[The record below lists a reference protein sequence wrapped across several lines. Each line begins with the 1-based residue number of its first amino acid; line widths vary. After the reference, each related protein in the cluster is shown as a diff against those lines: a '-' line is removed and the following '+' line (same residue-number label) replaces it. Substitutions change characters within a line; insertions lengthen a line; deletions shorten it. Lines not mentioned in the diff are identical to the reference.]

1 MKKAAGFDWC
11 REKSMKI
18 NSFYPLIVIAA
29 AILLGLL
36 PALSGAQPAEESLLS
51 ESGDAGINQPPQL
64 LGLAPDPPGSAEAGA
79 AVRWTARARDEDDSI
94 IYFLFRLK
102 GPSTARDWRIVRGWS
117 EEDNWT
123 WQTTEMDAGGNAIQV
138 WVRDDQH
145 AGPDAFDAELSET
158 YRITGAPPAVQ
169 PPIMGGEEKEGPT
182 LPEGTGGT
190 PEQPAPKINQ
200 PPRVTDLFADPPSP
214 QLAGTAITWTA
225 TATDPEGDAILYQ
238 FLVNGSDMTGWTEK
252 ESWTWTPSES
262 EAGSSQVEV
271 RIRDGQHAGP
281 EGYDDSK
288 SALYTIT
295 APPAEVPPTALPLI
309 PAPETNEKPALV
321 SLTADPASPQP
332 AGTAIAWTAT
342 ATDPEGD
349 TISYQF
355 LVNGS
360 DRTGWTEK
368 ESWTW
373 TPSDSEAG
381 TSQVEVRIRDGQHA
395 GPDGYDDSKSSM
407 YTVTAPPAALP
418 QIPAVQTNE
427 KPILVSLTA
436 EPESP
441 QAAGTA
447 ITWTAT
453 ANDTEGD
460 TILYQFLVNGSDRTG
475 WTEKG
480 AWTWTPADS
489 EAGTSEVEVLIRD
502 GKHAGPEGYDDSKSA
517 MYTVT
522 ALPAEVPPTALP
534 QLPAPETNDKPAL
547 VSLTADPASPQPAGT
562 AIEWT
567 ALAAD
572 PDGDAILYQF
582 LVNGSDMTGWTE
594 KESWTWTPAESE
606 AGTSRIEVRARD
618 DQHGPDDYD
627 NKTAEYTVLVSAPAE
642 LPPVEEALPS
652 PAENLTPV
660 QENLTPPLP
669 QIPLPSEN
677 ITEPLPSENITGP
690 LPAENITGPIPAE
703 EINQKPAVQSL
714 TPSKLSPQ
722 LAGEAIV
729 WTANATDNEKDK
741 ILYRFF
747 LSGPSTGDT
756 WQAKT
761 DWSEEISWNENTSA
775 EDAGQNQIRVWV
787 RDGKHA
793 DENSFDSEQ
802 VAFFTILLP
811 TGNVSGKAFDDRNS
825 NLMSDSGESGLAGW
839 TIQLSKDGQEVSTL
853 TGDDGSYRFD
863 NLAPGSYILQEV
875 PKPGWTLTAPKE
887 GSYSIEMKGQDEAG
901 KDFGNKLTAFSIA
914 GRKFNDLNGNGADDG
929 EPGLAG
935 WTIQLSQNGQLA
947 SSQKT
952 EADGSYKFDNLTPG
966 SYTVAEVQQPG
977 WARTM
982 PKGESYS
989 VELKEDDEAGK
1000 DFGNRGSWSISGIKF
1015 HDLNGNGLRE
1025 ADEPGLVGWTIQ
1037 LATGGQVVNATSTGE
1052 DGSYIFSDLA
1062 PGSYSLSEVA
1072 KDGWVQT
1079 APRGSYDLELKDS
1092 DIAGKDFGNKGN
1104 ISISGRKYFDIN
1116 SNHLQD
1122 SGEPGIPSSP
1132 VSLMEAEAV
1141 IAQATTDQDGS
1152 YTFSGLLPG
1161 TYTIKDPLPEGLSL
1175 TTSPTITVTVTTSVV
1190 VDADFGIAGPHSISG
1205 MKYEDLNGDGTRNSA
1220 TEQGKEGWE
1229 VVLTGSTW
1237 FGAPIP
1243 PTTKATDANGAYEFS
1258 GLIPGTYKVSEVSRT
1273 GWTQTSPPG
1282 GSYTVTFAF
1291 AEPPRAEKNK
1301 DFGNKPPAQS
1311 ISGVKYNDY
1320 NGNGQRDPGEPGLKD
1335 WTVNLEQPAGTIIKT
1350 ATTAS
1355 DGSYIF
1361 AGLAPG
1367 DYRVGEVNKTGWTET
1382 APAGGK
1388 YLVTLGPGG
1397 AATGKDFGNYNA
1409 PPKDAKL
1416 KPNKD
1421 SPQRV
1426 GTTIAWKASAKDPE
1440 GDQLLFKFLLSGP
1453 STGGHWKVV
1462 RDWQTKSTW
1471 TWSTAS
1477 YPPGTYQLE
1486 VWIRDGKHAGPE
1498 GYDVKASAPYRLTSP
1513 DLPPV
1518 VDVLFSDR
1526 PSPTFAGSWI
1536 GWTALAHDPEISPLE
1551 YRFFLRGTSTGG
1563 LWIDQ
1568 TGWSRSNRWV
1578 WRTTFID
1585 VGYSE
1590 VLVAVRD
1597 GRHAGPSGADD
1608 YSVAGFWIKE
1618 VNQPPV
1624 ITAFSSVPSSPR
1636 QVGANVKW
1644 TARAF
1649 DPEERMLFFRYWLKG
1664 PSTGGIWKPVRDWS
1678 TDPSWN
1684 WATSPRDVGTS
1695 QAQVQV
1701 RDGFH
1706 EGPFGWDD
1714 DAGAL
1719 FTIQAPNQ
1727 PPQLQ
1732 SLILSPTSPQNAGTP
1747 VRVTA
1752 MAFDPD
1758 GDRLIYRFWLRGPST
1773 GNSWKVVQDWSYSSS
1788 WLWTSSSA
1796 DAGVYTV
1803 YVYVR
1808 DGRHQG
1814 PEGFDS
1820 SLGSYYVLANPLVT
1834 RKVTSAADGD
1844 MPSLLSTGDGYLL
1857 AYQSWELGR
1866 SNQGDVVLQKFD
1878 LNWNMQKNVWVARS
1892 RAYED
1897 SPTLVSSKG
1906 YYYVAYVSSE
1916 PGNKEIFVKKYDPS
1930 LNLVESKQLTSSP
1943 AVQDSP
1949 SLLALG
1955 DNFYLAYQSWD
1966 TGPDW
1971 GGDIALTK
1979 FDAGWRP
1986 LLTVQTTKLQ
1996 SAQGQ
2001 PSLAFAGGSFFLAY
2015 VSGETGNKEIFQKK
2029 YDGSL
2034 RLTETRRLTL
2044 ESSDQDYPS
2053 LRWLNGQ
2060 FILLYCTKKGGNYD
2074 IRMERFLRDWTP
2086 VESAVVVAAPG
2097 EQTASSL
2104 VYGADGLYWLAY
2116 SSQDASGRNIYVKP
2130 LRLTSPLK
2138 DCQIAASL
2146 SSARANSPYTLKLQF
2161 YNNYGEL
2168 ADPTDLS
2175 LGWSPEDAASKS
2187 DSLQRISLGTFQLK
2201 SVFGAAG
2208 EKSFRVA
2215 AVIDGCLS
2223 IRQLTA
2229 RVT

>member
-1 MKKAAGFDWC
+1 MRKAAGFDWC
-11 REKSMKI
+11 GEKSMKI
-18 NSFYPLIVIAA
+18 KSFYTFTVIAA

-36 PALSGAQPAEESLLS
+36 SALSGAQPTEESLPS
-51 ESGDAGINQPPQL
+51 ESVEAGINQPPQL
-64 LGLAPDPPGSAEAGA
+64 LGLSPDAPGSAEAGA

-102 GPSTARDWRIVRGWS
+102 GPSTAGDWRIVRGWS

-123 WQTTEMDAGGNAIQV
+123 WQTSEMDAGENSIQV
-138 WVRDDQH
+138 RIRDGNH

-158 YRITGAPPAVQ
+158 YRIAGAPPAVQ
-169 PPIMGGEEKEGPT
+169 PPIMGGEEEAPVGDI
-182 LPEGTGGT
+182 GGT
-190 PEQPAPKINQ
+190 PEQAAPQINQ
-200 PPRVTDLFADPPSP
+200 PPRVADLRPDPASPQVAGTAITWTATATDPDGDAILYQFLVDGSDRTGWTAERTWTWTPEDSEAGTSQVEVRIRDSQHAGPEGYDDSKSAMFTITAPPAEVPPTALPQLPAPETNQKPALVSLTADPASP

-225 TATDPEGDAILYQ
+225 TATDPDGDAIL
-238 FLVNGSDMTGWTEK
+238 
-252 ESWTWTPSES
+252 
-262 EAGSSQVEV
+262 
-271 RIRDGQHAGP
+271 
-281 EGYDDSK
+281 
-288 SALYTIT
+288 
-295 APPAEVPPTALPLI
+295 
-309 PAPETNEKPALV
+309 
-321 SLTADPASPQP
+321 
-332 AGTAIAWTAT
+332 
-342 ATDPEGD
+342 
-349 TISYQF
+349 YQF

-373 TPSDSEAG
+373 TPS
-381 TSQVEVRIRDGQHA
+381 
-395 GPDGYDDSKSSM
+395 
-407 YTVTAPPAALP
+407 
-418 QIPAVQTNE
+418 
-427 KPILVSLTA
+427 
-436 EPESP
+436 
-441 QAAGTA
+441 
-447 ITWTAT
+447 
-453 ANDTEGD
+453 
-460 TILYQFLVNGSDRTG
+460 
-475 WTEKG
+475 
-480 AWTWTPADS
+480 
-489 EAGTSEVEVLIRD
+489 
-502 GKHAGPEGYDDSKSA
+502 
-517 MYTVT
+517 
-522 ALPAEVPPTALP
+522 
-534 QLPAPETNDKPAL
+534 
-547 VSLTADPASPQPAGT
+547 
-562 AIEWT
+562 
-567 ALAAD
+567 
-572 PDGDAILYQF
+572 
-582 LVNGSDMTGWTE
+582 
-594 KESWTWTPAESE
+594 ESE
-606 AGTSRIEVRARD
+606 AGTSRIEVRTRD
-618 DQHGPDDYD
+618 DQHDPDEYD
-627 NKTAEYTVLVSAPAE
+627 NKTAEYTVLVTAPAE

-652 PAENLTPV
+652 PAENLTPGL
-660 QENLTPPLP
+660 ENLTPPLP
-669 QIPLPSEN
+669 QIPVPSEN
-677 ITEPLPSENITGP
+677 ITEP

-703 EINQKPAVQSL
+703 EINQKPVMQSL
-714 TPSKLSPQ
+714 TPSTLSPQ

-729 WTANATDNEKDK
+729 WTANATDNEKDS
-741 ILYRFF
+741 ILYKFF

-761 DWSEEISWNENTSA
+761 DWSEEISWKENTST

-793 DENSFDSEQ
+793 EEIGFDSEQ

-811 TGNVSGKAFDDRNS
+811 TGNVSGKAFDDRNG
-825 NLMSDSGESGLAGW
+825 NLLSDSGESGLAGW
-839 TIQLSKDGQEVSTL
+839 TIQLSRDGQEVSTL

-863 NLAPGSYILQEV
+863 TLAPGSYILQEV

-1037 LATGGQVVNATSTGE
+1037 QATGGQVVNATSTGE

-1526 PSPTFAGSWI
+1526 PSPAFAGSWI

-1624 ITAFSSVPSSPR
+1624 ITAFSSVPSSPQ

-1752 MAFDPD
+1752 IAFDPD

-1878 LNWNMQKNVWVARS
+1878 LNWNMQKSVWVARS

-1943 AVQDSP
+1943 AVRDSP

-1955 DNFYLAYQSWD
+1955 DTFYLAYQSWD

-1996 SAQGQ
+1996 SVQGQ